1 MKLRPVSLAV
11 LALVATIATAVNAQE
26 VRRSYIVQLAD
37 KPVASYTGDVA
48 GLPATKPATGKL
60 DVSAAD
66 VQAYMAYLDQKQA
79 NVQATV
85 ANATI
90 LHQYNTV
97 FNGFA
102 ALLTDDEVRA
112 LKKNSAVAAISVDEP
127 RKLETTYTPAFLGLD
142 KPGTGLWDKL
152 GGKAAAGENVIIGIV
167 DSGLWPENPAYADR
181 VDANGRP
188 THDPSGTQVYG
199 APPADWKGACE
210 TGPGFTTEH
219 CNNKVIGARFFDTSF
234 KAQKKTP
241 HYSDFA
247 SPRDALRGGSDAGN
261 KGGHGVHTST
271 TAGGNAMVAANMG
284 GIAVGDVS
292 GVAPRARLAAYKVC
306 WSYLDPAADDGSGVS
321 NSCFTSDSVKAI
333 ETAVKDGVDVI
344 NFSISGSQTN
354 VMDTVE
360 LAFFNAANAG
370 VFVAASAG
378 NSGPANSVAH
388 ISPWLTT
395 VAASTHN
402 RFMGASVTIPG
413 AGTYNGASYNQTQLS
428 GVPTVLARHVANV
441 PYANMSTEDKA
452 AVGLCFTDK
461 DRADATF
468 NPGGKITINSK
479 LDPAKAAGKVVVCD
493 RGVTAR
499 VDKGAAVLT
508 AGGAGMILS
517 DNGSGLVAD
526 LHVLPAIHVSAAD
539 GSAIKTWVNSHADAT
554 SSMTKAVAS
563 VGATLAPKMAGF
575 SSRGPN
581 KGDLNVLKPDLTAPG
596 VDIIAAVSA
605 PGNPALRAAIADGSV
620 VPDAAWG
627 SLQGTSMSSPHVA
640 GLGALL
646 RNLHPTWSPAAIKSA
661 LMTTAYGTYND
672 GVAGMSNG
680 QLPWSQGA
688 GHVQPN
694 KAADPGLV
702 YDSNAVDWIRYLCGI
717 GKLAANSANCTN
729 YGSIQPYN
737 LNLASITIAEVLG
750 KASITRTVTNVGDTT
765 STYTASASLPGYAV
779 TVSPSTLTLAP
790 GAKATFTV
798 NLTNN
803 SAPQGA
809 WSYGSLTWNDGTHTV
824 RSPLTAK
831 AAMIA
836 ARAEVSS
843 EATSGTQALS
853 IGTGYTGAMT
863 VKKAGLKAATRTSGT
878 VGVDKTADSGVAACM
893 AGGGSGVT
901 STLVTIPAGA
911 LAARFSLKD
920 EDTSGFKA
928 GASDDLDLFVL
939 NSAGTMVG
947 SSGTA
952 TSNELVTLTAPAAGT
967 YRVCV
972 LGYAPHNGSANY
984 TLSSWVLNSTD
995 TGGNFKATAP
1005 AIVYTGGTGTVVTSW
1020 SGLTAGKD
1028 YLGAVQL
1035 VGAGGTTATT
1045 LVSVDAT
1052 NPLPAA
1058 TAVKG
1063 TNAAN

>member
-1 MKLRPVSLAV
+1 MKLRPVSLGV
-11 LALVATIATAVNAQE
+11 LALVASIAFTVNAQE
-26 VRRSYIVQLAD
+26 IRRPYIVQLAD
-37 KPVASYTGDVA
+37 KPVASYTGEVA

-79 NVQATV
+79 SVQATV

-112 LKKNSAVAAISVDEP
+112 LKKNSAVAAITVDEP
-127 RKLETTYTPAFLGLD
+127 RKLETTYTPKFLGLD
-142 KPGTGLWDKL
+142 QPGTGLWDKL
-152 GGKAAAGENVIIGIV
+152 GGKGSAGENVIIGIV
-167 DSGLWPENPAYADR
+167 DSGVWPENPGYADR

-188 THDPSGTQVYG
+188 TIDPSGTQVYG
-199 APPADWKGACE
+199 PPPADWKGTCE
-210 TGPGFTTEH
+210 TGPGFTTAH
-219 CNNKVIGARFFDTSF
+219 CNNKLIGARFFNASF
-234 KAQKKTP
+234 LSQKKTA

-247 SPRDALRGGSDAGN
+247 SPRDAFHGGADAGN

-271 TAGGNAMVAANMG
+271 TAGGNSMVAATMG
-284 GIAVGDVS
+284 GIPVGDVS

-306 WSYLDPAADDGSGVS
+306 WSYLDPAAEDGSGVS

-354 VMDTVE
+354 VMDSVE
-360 LAFFNAANAG
+360 VAFFNAANAG

-378 NSGPANSVAH
+378 NSGPGNAVAH

-413 AGTYNGASYNQTQLS
+413 AGTFSGASYNQTALAN
-428 GVPTVLARHVANV
+428 VPTILARNAAVV
-441 PYANMSTEDKA
+441 PYANLSTKDKS
-452 AVGLCFTDK
+452 AVGLCYTDK
-461 DRADATF
+461 DRADPSL
-468 NPGGKITINSK
+468 NPGFAISANVK
-479 LDPAKAAGKVVVCD
+479 LDPAKVAGKVVVCD
-493 RGVTAR
+493 RGTTAR
-499 VDKGAAVLT
+499 VDKGAAVLA
-508 AGGAGMILS
+508 AGGAGMILA

-526 LHVLPAIHVSAAD
+526 LHVLPAIHVTAAD
-539 GSAIKTWVNSHADAT
+539 GATIKNYVNAHSDAT
-554 SSMTKAVAS
+554 SSLTKAVAS

-581 KGDLNVLKPDLTAPG
+581 KGDLNTLKPDLTAPG

-605 PGNPALRAAIADGSV
+605 PGNPALHDAITNGTV
-620 VPDAAWG
+620 VPDAAWD

-661 LMTTAYGTYND
+661 LMTTAYNTYND
-672 GVAGMSNG
+672 GQPGMSNG
-680 QLPWSQGA
+680 QLPWAQGA

-694 KAADPGLV
+694 LAADPGLV
-702 YDSNAVDWIRYLCGI
+702 YDSNAVDWIRYLCGL

-729 YGSIQPYN
+729 LGSIQPYN
-737 LNLASITIAEVLG
+737 LNLPSLTIAEVLG
-750 KASITRTVTNVGDTT
+750 KASITRTVTNVGDTAA
-765 STYTASASLPGYAV
+765 TYTAAATLPGYTV
-779 TVSPSTLTLAP
+779 TVSPSTLTLEP

-803 SAPQGA
+803 SAAQGV
-809 WSYGSLTWNDGTHTV
+809 WNYGSLTWSDGVHTV

-836 ARAEVSS
+836 ARSEISS
-843 EATSGTQALS
+843 EATAGTQALT

-863 VKKAGLKAATRTSGT
+863 VKKAGLKPADRFTGT
-878 VGVDKTADSGVAACM
+878 VTTDKSPDGGVAACT
-893 AGGGSGVT
+893 AGGSTGVFAAN
-901 STLVTIPAGA
+901 VTVPAGA

-920 EDTSGFKA
+920 EDTTGYQA
-928 GASDDLDLFVL
+928 GSTDDLDLVVV
-939 NSAGTMVG
+939 NSAGTVVG
-947 SSGTA
+947 SSGGS
-952 TSNELVTLTAPAAGT
+952 TSSEMVTLTAPAAGS

-972 LGYAPHNGSANY
+972 VGYAPHGGSA
-984 TLSSWVLNSTD
+984 TFKLSSWVLSTAD
-995 TGGNFKATAP
+995 VGGNFKVTAP
-1005 AIVYTGGTGTVVTSW
+1005 GIVYTGGTGTVVSSW

-1028 YLGAVQL
+1028 YLGAFQL
-1035 VGAGGTTATT
+1035 VGAGGTTSTT

-1052 NPLPAA
+1052 DPLPAA

>member
-1 MKLRPVSLAV
+1 MKLRPVSLGV
-11 LALVATIATAVNAQE
+11 LVLVASIATTINAQE
-26 VRRSYIVQLAD
+26 VRRPYIVQLAD
-37 KPVASYTGDVA
+37 KPVASYTGEVA
-48 GLPATKPATGKL
+48 GLPATKPASGKL
-60 DVSAAD
+60 DVSAQD

-79 NVQATV
+79 SVQATV

-112 LKKNSAVAAISVDEP
+112 LKKNSAVSAITVDEP
-127 RKLETTYTPAFLGLD
+127 RKLETNYTPIFLGLD
-142 KPGTGLWDKL
+142 KPGTGLWDRL
-152 GGKAAAGENVIIGIV
+152 GGKASAGENVIIGVV
-167 DSGLWPENPAYADR
+167 DSGAWPENPGYADR
-181 VDANGRP
+181 VDTNGRP

-199 APPADWKGACE
+199 APPADWKGTCE
-210 TGPGFTTEH
+210 TGPGFTAAN
-219 CNNKVIGARFFDTSF
+219 CNNKLIGARFFDASF

-241 HYSDFA
+241 HYSDFP
-247 SPRDALRGGSDAGN
+247 SPRDAFRGGADAGN

-271 TAGGNAMVAANMG
+271 TAGGNAMVAANLN
-284 GIAVGDVS
+284 GIPVGDVS
-292 GVAPRARLAAYKVC
+292 GIAPRARLAVYKVC
-306 WSYLDPAADDGSGVS
+306 WSYLNPAEEDGSGVS

-354 VMDTVE
+354 VLDSVE
-360 LAFFNAANAG
+360 VAFFNAANAG

-378 NSGPANSVAH
+378 NSGPGNAVAH

-413 AGTYNGASYNQTQLS
+413 AGTYTGASYNQTVLAD
-428 GVPTVLARHVANV
+428 VPTILARNAAVV
-441 PYANMSTEDKA
+441 PYASLSADDKA
-452 AVGLCFTDK
+452 GVGLCYTDA
-461 DRADATF
+461 DRASATL
-468 NPGGKITINSK
+468 NPGAKITAATK
-479 LDPAKAAGKVVVCD
+479 LDPAKVTGKVVVCD

-499 VDKGAAVLT
+499 VDKGAAVLA
-508 AGGAGMILS
+508 AGGAGMILA
-517 DNGSGLVAD
+517 DNGAGLVAD
-526 LHVLPAIHVSAAD
+526 LHVLPAVHVSQAD
-539 GSAIKTWVNSHADAT
+539 GNAIKTWVAAHPDAT
-554 SSMTKAVAS
+554 SSMTKAAAS
-563 VGATLAPKMAGF
+563 VGTALAPKMAGF

-581 KGDLNVLKPDLTAPG
+581 KGDLNTLKPDLTAPG

-605 PGNPALRAAIADGSV
+605 PGNPALREAIIDGSV
-620 VPDAAWG
+620 VPGAAWG

-646 RNLHPTWSPAAIKSA
+646 RNLHPAWSPAAIKSA
-661 LMTTAYGTYND
+661 LMTTAYGTYDD
-672 GVAGMSNG
+672 GVAGISNG
-680 QLPWSQGA
+680 QLPWAQGA

-694 KAADPGLV
+694 MAADPGLV
-702 YDSNAVDWIRYLCGI
+702 YDSNGVDWIRYLCGM
-717 GKLAANSANCTN
+717 GKLAANSGNCTTL
-729 YGSIQPYN
+729 GSIQPYN
-737 LNLASITIAEVLG
+737 LNLPSITIAEVLG
-750 KASITRTVTNVGDTT
+750 KASITRTVTNVGDTEA
-765 STYTASASLPGYAV
+765 TYTASASLPGYSV

-803 SAPQGA
+803 SAAQGV
-809 WSYGSLTWNDGTHTV
+809 WSYGSLVWKDGVHTV

-836 ARAEVSS
+836 ARAEISS
-843 EATSGTQALS
+843 EAASGTQALT
-853 IGTGYTGAMT
+853 IGTGYTGTMT
-863 VKKAGLKAATRTSGT
+863 VKKAGLKPATRTTAT
-878 VGVDKTADSGVAACM
+878 VATDKSADGGVAACA
-893 AGGGSGVT
+893 AGGSASVSATSVT
-901 STLVTIPAGA
+901 VPAGA

-928 GASDDLDLFVL
+928 GATDDLDLVVL
-939 NSAGTMVG
+939 NGAGAVVG
-947 SSGTA
+947 TSGGA

-972 LGYAPHNGSANY
+972 VGYAPHDGSATF
-984 TLSSWVLNSTD
+984 TLSSWALGTAD

-1005 AIVYTGGTGTVVTSW
+1005 AIVYTGGTGTVATSW
-1020 SGLTAGKD
+1020 SGLAAGRE

-1035 VGAGGTTATT
+1035 VGAGGTTSTT
-1045 LVSVDAT
+1045 LVSVDT
-1052 NPLPAA
+1052 TDPLPAA

-1063 TNAAN
+1063 STAAN

>member
-1 MKLRPVSLAV
+1 MKLRPVSLGV
-11 LALVATIATAVNAQE
+11 LVLVATIATAVNAQE

-37 KPVASYTGDVA
+37 KPVASYTGEVA

-79 NVQATV
+79 SVQATV

-142 KPGTGLWDKL
+142 QPGTGLWDKL
-152 GGKAAAGENVIIGIV
+152 GGKGSAGENVVIGIV
-167 DSGLWPENPAYADR
+167 DSGLWPENPGYADR

-188 THDPSGTQVYG
+188 THDPSGTQVYD
-199 APPADWKGACE
+199 APPADWKGTCE
-210 TGPGFTTEH
+210 TGPGFTTAH
-219 CNNKVIGARFFDTSF
+219 CNNKLIGARFFDTSF

-354 VMDTVE
+354 VMDSVE
-360 LAFFNAANAG
+360 VAFFNAANAG

-378 NSGPANSVAH
+378 NSGPGNAVAH
-388 ISPWLTT
+388 LSPWLTT

-402 RFMGASVTIPG
+402 RFMGATVTIPG
-413 AGTYNGASYNQTQLS
+413 AGTYTGASYNQTVLQ
-428 GVPTVLARHVANV
+428 GVPTVLARHAAAV
-441 PYANMSTEDKA
+441 PYTSMSAEDKA
-452 AVGLCFTDK
+452 AVGLCYTDK

-468 NPGGKITINSK
+468 NPGGKITIASK

-493 RGVTAR
+493 RGTTAR
-499 VDKGAAVLT
+499 VDKGAAVLA
-508 AGGAGMILS
+508 AGGAGMILA
-517 DNGSGLVAD
+517 DNGAGLVAD

-554 SSMTKAVAS
+554 ASMTKAVVS

-581 KGDLNVLKPDLTAPG
+581 KGDPNVLKPDLTAPG

-605 PGNPALRAAIADGSV
+605 PGNPDLRAAIADGSV
-620 VPDAAWG
+620 VPDAAWA

-661 LMTTAYGTYND
+661 LMTTTYGTYND

-680 QLPWSQGA
+680 QLPWAQGA

-717 GKLAANSANCTN
+717 GKIPATHANCTTH
-729 YGSIQPYN
+729 GSIKPYN

-750 KASITRTVTNVGDTT
+750 KATITRTVTNVGDTE
-765 STYTASASLPGYAV
+765 STYTASASLPGYTV

-803 SAPQGA
+803 SAAQGA

-836 ARAEVSS
+836 ARAEISS
-843 EATSGTQALS
+843 EATSGTHAMS

-863 VKKAGLKAATRTSGT
+863 VKKAGLKAATRNSGT
-878 VGVDKTADSGVAACM
+878 VGVDHTADGGVAACM
-893 AGGGSGVT
+893 AGGGSGVN
-901 STLVTIPAGA
+901 SFQVTVPAGA

-928 GASDDLDLFVL
+928 GATDDLDLFVL
-939 NSAGTMVG
+939 NSAGAIVG

-952 TSNELVTLTAPAAGT
+952 TSNELITLNAPAAGT

-972 LGYAPHNGSANY
+972 LGYAPHNGSATY
-984 TLSSWVLNSTD
+984 TMSSWVLSTAD

-1035 VGAGGTTATT
+1035 VGSGGTTSTT

-1052 NPLPAA
+1052 DPLPAA
-1058 TAVKG
+1058 TSVKG